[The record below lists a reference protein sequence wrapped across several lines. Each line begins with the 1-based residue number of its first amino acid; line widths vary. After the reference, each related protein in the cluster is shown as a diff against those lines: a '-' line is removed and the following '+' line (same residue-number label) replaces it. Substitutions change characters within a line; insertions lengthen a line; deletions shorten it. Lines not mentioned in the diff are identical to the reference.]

1 MFSDFKISM
10 MKNKSLKFEKIKKK
24 LLKCNQ
30 HAKTHPA
37 STVSMVVISVKLGP
51 CIVAIWTLKDNFKWV
66 PKAAARLIWE
76 VLLLQSGVV
85 IQVCS
90 HIFTVPFVWRAAYCH
105 CHWRL
110 FTDKQPRPLSP
121 LSAYSA
127 WSVTR
132 LRRFWVMSEHAYQGT
147 NRIERDCFSAFLVGE
162 LDTKFPCVSPRV
174 RRFSSV

>member
-10 MKNKSLKFEKIKKK
+10 MKNKSLKFEKNIK

-51 CIVAIWTLKDNFKWV
+51 CIVAIWTRKDNFKWV

-90 HIFTVPFVWRAAYCH
+90 HIFTVPFVWRAAYCQ
-105 CHWRL
+105 WRL
-110 FTDKQPRPLSP
+110 FTDKQPALIAL

-132 LRRFWVMSEHAYQGT
+132 WLRRFWVMSEHAYQGT
-147 NRIERDCFSAFLVGE
+147 NRIERDCFFRVSCRRARHKLLV
-162 LDTKFPCVSPRV
+162 C
-174 RRFSSV
+174 FSESSKV